1 NMIFDLH
8 MLKIVLTFVVLQ
20 LTINKASGIF
30 YAHKGTYIKIYKQAI
45 SVYHRPMAMVGCSR
59 LGYLPAFSF
68 NIK

>member
-1 NMIFDLH
+1 MISNLH
-8 MLKIVLTFVVLQ
+8 MLEIVRTFVVLQ

-30 YAHKGTYIKIYKQAI
+30 YTHKGACIKIYKQAI